1 MMAEMK
7 LSAAYFLLAQKLQE
21 SASAMCHEDIRTRLQ
36 DALRD
41 SFSGTGNWCYI
52 VAVFGDDKSGDVVY
66 SCNSDLKKAAY
77 SMAPGKT
84 TVAIDTAVDV
94 QPLTTYEVESVGVS
108 EAGRRNS
115 ARDQRQL
122 QAIHDGAKG
131 LGALCVAA
139 KEAARPAPIAVAPGT
154 AVSTGDTLSTREA
167 LVSGNPQAVRDILT
181 CAGIPETKLAS
192 VLESLGIRKT
202 AQNDSIQLLEGVA
215 TSEVIRVAESAKSDY
230 EIKLIAPGKGSSAF
244 YPAEVLKRDGPK
256 VFKEGTHVYLNHP
269 TLAEEAARPEGD
281 VANLAGV
288 LSSGAVYYESH
299 AKGPGLYGRMKVFAD
314 HAQTVEE
321 KAAHVGMSIRAAGIA
336 EAGRM
341 QDGVP
346 VLKELTAAESV
357 DIVTRAGA
365 GGMILTESAIMP
377 KTTQGADDMDAAE
390 LKKLNETI
398 AAQNVVNARLL
409 ERALRAD
416 AREAAVK
423 ILAGI
428 TLAEVCKA
436 RVVEAVTA
444 GALPKTEAGELDA
457 VKFAELVNQEAKREG
472 EYVAALT
479 GSGEVTG
486 MGGGPSLV
494 ETDPVKAREAAERR
508 KAETADEM
516 AESVRVFE
524 AMGMDPKAAKF
535 AAGGRAA

>member
-1 MMAEMK
+1 MK
-7 LSAAYFLLAQKLQE
+7 ITAGYFLVAQKLHE
-21 SASAMCHEDIRTRLQ
+21 AATAMCHEDVRTRLS
-36 DALRD
+36 DALQD
-41 SFSGTGNWCYI
+41 IFQGTGNWCYV

-77 SMAPGKT
+77 TMRVGST
-84 TVAIDTAVDV
+84 RVDTAAAVDV
-94 QPLTTYEVESVGVS
+94 QPLTTYEVETVGAT

-115 ARDQRQL
+115 TRDLKQL
-122 QAIHDGAKG
+122 QAIHDGAKA
-131 LGALCVAA
+131 LGAACGA
-139 KEAARPAPIAVAPGT
+139 KESRASGAGAPVGTGAGT
-154 AVSTGDTLSTREA
+154 ASRSA
-167 LVSGNPQAVRDILT
+167 GN
-181 CAGIPETKLAS
+181 GS
-192 VLESLGIRKT
+192 
-202 AQNDSIQLLEGVA
+202 
-215 TSEVIRVAESAKSDY
+215 TSESRESGSLQAGLDGANSGERETLNNSSVKLVESAITSDVIRVAESAKSDY

-288 LSSGAVYYESH
+288 LSSGAVYHENH
-299 AKGPGLYGRMKVFAD
+299 KNGPGLYGRMKVFAD

-321 KAAHVGMSIRAAGIA
+321 KAAHVGMSIRAAGVA

-341 QDGVP
+341 HEGVP

-365 GGMILTESAIMP
+365 GGMILTEAARTAAAIQ
-377 KTTQGADDMDAAE
+377 KEGADDMDAAE
-390 LKKLNETI
+390 LKKLNEAIT
-398 AAQNVVNARLL
+398 AQNVVNAKLL
-409 ERALRAD
+409 ERALRGD
-416 AREAAVK
+416 AREAAAK
-423 ILAGI
+423 ILGGI

-436 RVVEAVTA
+436 RVIDSVCGGVI
-444 GALPKTEAGELDA
+444 PKTEAGELDTA
-457 VKFAELVNQEAKREG
+457 KFAELVNQEAKREG
-472 EYVAALT
+472 AYVAALT

-494 ETDPVKAREAAERR
+494 ETDPVKTREAAERL
-508 KAETADEM
+508 KAEKADDF

-524 AMGMDPKAAKF
+524 SMGMDPISAKLAAT
-535 AAGGRAA
+535 GRAA